1 MVVGKYA
8 YLGGVALNY
17 QRSSSEAADRIRP
30 NGESRLVGK
39 ALKFWE
45 SVRNDGELPLS
56 SVLEM
61 EDCPFGA
68 EDSLVIEVGVSELDD
83 RVVAAGARVQAALG
97 RDPTGLSVLDTLP
110 SSTEMGLSFCRAS
123 VDLKKPMADAGRFF
137 NKKGQEVLYRSILLP
152 LSDDGLRVNR
162 VVSAFSYKVVH

>member
-1 MVVGKYA
+1 LLVIGKYA
-8 YLGGVALNY
+8 YFWGVALNY
-17 QRSSSEAADRIRP
+17 QSSSSEVADRIRP

-39 ALKFWE
+39 ALKYWE
-45 SVRNDGELPLS
+45 SARNDGELPLS

-97 RDPTGLSVLDTLP
+97 RDPTGLSSLDTLP

-123 VDLKKPMADAGRFF
+123 VDLKNQWPMSAGSSTRRAR
-137 NKKGQEVLYRSILLP
+137 KYCIAASCCRYRMT
-152 LSDDGLRVNR
+152 
-162 VVSAFSYKVVH
+162 ACA

>member
-1 MVVGKYA
+1 M
-8 YLGGVALNY
+8 
-17 QRSSSEAADRIRP
+17 D
-30 NGESRLVGK
+30 
-39 ALKFWE
+39 
-45 SVRNDGELPLS
+45 
-56 SVLEM
+56 
-61 EDCPFGA
+61 DCPFGA
-68 EDSLVIEVGVSELDD
+68 EDSLVIEVGVSELED

-123 VDLKKPMADAGRFF
+123 VDLKKPMADVGRFF

-152 LSDDGLRVNR
+152 LSDDGSRVNR

>member
-1 MVVGKYA
+1 MRS
-8 YLGGVALNY
+8 GGYILDH
-17 QRSSSEAADRIRP
+17 QRSTAEATVPVRS
-30 NGESRLVGK
+30 NVENRLVGK

-45 SVRNDGELPLS
+45 SVRSDGELPLS
-56 SVLEM
+56 SVLDLD
-61 EDCPFGA
+61 DCPFGA
-68 EDSLVIEVGVSELDD
+68 EDSLVIEVGVSELED
-83 RVVAAGARVQAALG
+83 RVVAAGDRVKAALG

-123 VDLKKPMADAGRFF
+123 VDLKKPMADVGRFF

-152 LSDDGLRVNR
+152 LSDDGRRVNR

>member
-1 MVVGKYA
+1 MDH
-8 YLGGVALNY
+8 
-17 QRSSSEAADRIRP
+17 QRAVSGPTEQVRSNVE
-30 NGESRLVGK
+30 NRLVGK

-45 SVRNDGELPLS
+45 SVRRDGDLPLS
-56 SVLEM
+56 SVLDM
-61 EDCPFGA
+61 DDCPFGA
-68 EDSLVIEVGVSELDD
+68 EDSLVIEVGVSELED

-123 VDLKKPMADAGRFF
+123 VDLKKPMADVGRFF

-152 LSDDGLRVNR
+152 LSDDGSRVNR

>member
-1 MVVGKYA
+1 MDFQSSDPIAAVG
-8 YLGGVALNY
+8 VC
-17 QRSSSEAADRIRP
+17 P
-30 NGESRLVGK
+30 NGENRLVGK

-45 SVRNDGELPLS
+45 SVRADGELPRT
-56 SVLEM
+56 SVLDM

-68 EDSLVIEVGVSELDD
+68 EDSLVMEIGVGELDD
-83 RVVAAGARVQAALG
+83 KVVAAGEKVQAALG

-123 VDLKKPMADAGRFF
+123 VDLKKPMADVGRFF

-152 LSDDGLRVNR
+152 LSDDGIRVNR

>member
-1 MVVGKYA
+1 MDFQSSDPIAAVG
-8 YLGGVALNY
+8 V
-17 QRSSSEAADRIRP
+17 RP
-30 NGESRLVGK
+30 NGENRLVGK

-45 SVRNDGELPLS
+45 SERTAGELPRT
-56 SVLEM
+56 SVLDM

-68 EDSLVIEVGVSELDD
+68 EDSLVMEIGVGELDD
-83 RVVAAGARVQAALG
+83 KVVAAGEKVQAALG

-123 VDLKKPMADAGRFF
+123 VDLKKPMADVGRFF

>member
-1 MVVGKYA
+1 MDIQSSDPIAAVG
-8 YLGGVALNY
+8 V
-17 QRSSSEAADRIRP
+17 RP
-30 NGESRLVGK
+30 NGENRLVGK

-45 SVRNDGELPLS
+45 SVRADGELPRT
-56 SVLEM
+56 SVLDM

-68 EDSLVIEVGVSELDD
+68 EDSLVIEIGIGELDD
-83 RVVAAGARVQAALG
+83 KVVAAGEKVQAALG

-123 VDLKKPMADAGRFF
+123 VDLKKPMADVGRFF

-152 LSDDGLRVNR
+152 LSDDGIRVNR

>member
-1 MVVGKYA
+1 MRL
-8 YLGGVALNY
+8 LGGVALDHQNVASATPEGD
-17 QRSSSEAADRIRP
+17 RSHVE
-30 NGESRLVGK
+30 NRLVGK

-45 SVRNDGELPLS
+45 QSRDGQNLPTS
-56 SVLEM
+56 SVLDHD
-61 EDCPFGA
+61 DCPFSRDEA
-68 EDSLVIEVGVSELDD
+68 MIIEVGVSEFDD
-83 RVVAAGARVQAALG
+83 RVVAAGEHVRAALG

-123 VDLKKPMADAGRFF
+123 VDLKKPMADVGRFF

-152 LSDDGLRVNR
+152 LSDDGIRVDR

>member
-1 MVVGKYA
+1 MRIS
-8 YLGGVALNY
+8 GGVTLDHQGSTSEAGTRE
-17 QRSSSEAADRIRP
+17 RSSVE
-30 NGESRLVGK
+30 NRLVGK

-45 SVRNDGELPLS
+45 SARRDGELPLS

-61 EDCPFGA
+61 DDCPFGA

-83 RVVAAGARVQAALG
+83 RVVAAGERVRDALG

-123 VDLKKPMADAGRFF
+123 VDLKKPMADVGRFF

-152 LSDDGLRVNR
+152 LSDDGMRVNR

>member
-1 MVVGKYA
+1 MRL
-8 YLGGVALNY
+8 LGGVALDH
-17 QRSSSEAADRIRP
+17 QSSASTTPDGDRTHVE
-30 NGESRLVGK
+30 NRLVGK

-45 SVRNDGELPLS
+45 RSRDGKNLPTS
-56 SVLEM
+56 SVLDL
-61 EDCPFGA
+61 EDCPFSRD
-68 EDSLVIEVGVSELDD
+68 ETMIIEVGVSELDD
-83 RVVAAGARVQAALG
+83 RVVAAGEHVRAALG

-123 VDLKKPMADAGRFF
+123 VDLKKPMADVGRFF

-152 LSDDGLRVNR
+152 LSDDGIRVDR

>member
-1 MVVGKYA
+1 MDFQSSDPIA
-8 YLGGVALNY
+8 AAGVRL
-17 QRSSSEAADRIRP
+17 
-30 NGESRLVGK
+30 NGENRLVGK

-45 SVRNDGELPLS
+45 RVRTDGELPRT
-56 SVLEM
+56 SVLDM

-68 EDSLVIEVGVSELDD
+68 EDSLVIEIGVGELDD
-83 RVVAAGARVQAALG
+83 KVVAAGERVQAALG

-123 VDLKKPMADAGRFF
+123 VDLKKPMADVGRFF
-137 NKKGQEVLYRSILLP
+137 NKKGEEVLYRSILLP

>member
-1 MVVGKYA
+1 MDFQSSDPVAAVG
-8 YLGGVALNY
+8 L
-17 QRSSSEAADRIRP
+17 RP
-30 NGESRLVGK
+30 NGENRLVGK

-45 SVRNDGELPLS
+45 SVRTDGALPRT
-56 SVLEM
+56 SVLDM

-68 EDSLVIEVGVSELDD
+68 EDSLVIEVGLSELDD
-83 RVVAAGARVQAALG
+83 KVVAAGERVQAALG

-123 VDLKKPMADAGRFF
+123 VDLKKPMADVGRFF